1 MPVHWSSRQVLSAIA
16 RFHQLPF
23 AQTTLGHASRPV
35 EKFFRRKLWTSPVSA
50 GGLVQELD
58 FFRISFT
65 GETLSRS
72 QA

>member
-35 EKFFRRKLWTSPVSA
+35 ELWPPRFL
-50 GGLVQELD
+50 LVGW
-58 FFRISFT
+58 FKN
-65 GETLSRS
+65 
-72 QA
+72 